1 LAKSESGN
9 DRKLVKRAQDTREF
23 DIHALRSWLFV
34 EGANEQALHDAG
46 HSAGDVLIQELED
59 FTPPA
64 LRAHAR
70 TLSADVVAR
79 WRAAGKVTAVRVNP
93 LAGDGLTDL
102 QGVMPARADIILL
115 PKAET
120 AGQIEQLDFEIT
132 RHERVLGIAEGHTA
146 LVPNVE
152 TALGLVNTLAI
163 VQASSRVIGCL
174 VVSEDMAADLGA
186 ERAPDAF
193 ELDYVRARFH
203 LECTAAGILSI
214 DCPYTYSDARGCEAD
229 ALKARRFGYRAKST
243 VIIEH
248 AAIINQVLTPTAN
261 AVRRAQVIVSGFEA
275 ARERGEGRVE
285 IDGSLVEWPSYL
297 NAMRL
302 LERAR
307 VLTSPIRRDP

>member
-1 LAKSESGN
+1 MDSIANS
-9 DRKLVKRAQDTREF
+9 RTF
-23 DIHALRSWLFV
+23 DIQALRSWLFV

-64 LRAHAR
+64 LRPHAR
-70 TLSADVVAR
+70 GLSTDVLAK

-93 LAGDGLTDL
+93 LAGDGLADL
-102 QGVMPARADIILL
+102 QGVMPAGADIILL

-120 AGQIEQLDFEIT
+120 AEQIEQIDFEIT
-132 RHERVLGIAEGHTA
+132 RHERALNISEGHTA

-163 VQASSRVIGCL
+163 VRASSRVIGCL
-174 VVSEDMAADLGA
+174 VASEDMAADLGA

-203 LECTAAGILSI
+203 LECTAAGVLSI
-214 DCPYTYSDARGCEAD
+214 DCPYTYSDAQGCEID
-229 ALKARRFGYRAKST
+229 ALKARRLGYRAKST

-248 AAIINQVLTPTAN
+248 AAIINRVLTPDDDAIRH
-261 AVRRAQVIVSGFEA
+261 ARRIVSGFET

-285 IDGSLVEWPSYL
+285 IEGSLVEWPIYL
-297 NAMRL
+297 NAVRL
-302 LERAR
+302 LQRAQA
-307 VLTSPIRRDP
+307 LNKN